1 MILVIHGLHVGE
13 LVQELNDA
21 RRLPLTARS
30 GSSASWSS
38 DGLLAV
44 LVLQDV
50 GLSQIVT
57 VLQGAAGGA
66 NQLAG
71 VLTVVVTAKTA
82 ANIKRDAG

>member
-1 MILVIHGLHVGE
+1 VILVIHGLHVGE

-21 RRLPLTARS
+21 RRLPLTAGS

-57 VLQGAAGGA
+57 VLQGAAGRA
-66 NQLAG
+66 NQLAR

-82 ANIKRDAG
+82 ANIKRNAG

>member
-21 RRLPLTARS
+21 GSLPLATRS
-30 GSSASWSS
+30 GSSTDRSS
-38 DGLLAV
+38 NGLFAV
-44 LVLQDV
+44 LVLQNV

-57 VLQGAAGGA
+57 VLQGAAGRA
-66 NQLAG
+66 NQLAR

-82 ANIKRDAG
+82 VKITKYSK